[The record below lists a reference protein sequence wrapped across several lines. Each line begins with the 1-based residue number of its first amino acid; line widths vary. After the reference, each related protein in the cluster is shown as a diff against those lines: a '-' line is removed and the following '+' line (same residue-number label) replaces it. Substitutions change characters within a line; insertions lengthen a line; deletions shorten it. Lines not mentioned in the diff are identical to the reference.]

1 MVQVLVERESE
12 YSVSTLTME
21 VSMSYS
27 KSLYKERVPDD
38 LRKQN
43 NICLKHIAKLEKQS
57 GIRKV
62 GKRYMRWLATLDD
75 TTRNDLLMAASERS
89 TLIRLSNTLDIFKG
103 ILEEK

>member
-21 VSMSYS
+21 VSMS
-27 KSLYKERVPDD
+27 
-38 LRKQN
+38 
-43 NICLKHIAKLEKQS
+43 
-57 GIRKV
+57 
-62 GKRYMRWLATLDD
+62 YMRWLATLDD